1 MQDDEINFTVFKN
14 GNTEYYQVT
23 LSLIDKN
30 VMERETKSLKNI
42 HDNYLKYILTLDKI
56 GINTNN
62 DGIKYINL
70 IDWLLE
76 IY

>member
-14 GNTEYYQVT
+14 RNTEYYQVT
-23 LSLIDKN
+23 LSLMDKN

-42 HDNYLKYILTLDKI
+42 HDNYPKYILTLDKI

>member
-1 MQDDEINFTVFKN
+1 MVKLTFLAFKN
-14 GNTEYYQVT
+14 GNIEYYQVT

-42 HDNYLKYILTLDKI
+42 HDNYPKYILTLDKI
-56 GINTNN
+56 GTNTNI
-62 DGIKYINL
+62 DGIRHINL

-76 IY
+76 MY